1 MSLPPVR
8 RLLVEG
14 AEDKRVIP
22 ELIEQAAGLR
32 WGERNQPTL
41 VDIAVADPDGTGRS
55 DHAGGVER
63 LLAPGYIAT
72 EYKTARLQALGVVL
86 DADDDPAAR
95 WRQLCGCDLPFA
107 AELPPAPPE
116 DGLVLQPKSGGPR
129 FGVWMMPD
137 NSTRGMLE
145 TFLLALRPDNP
156 DQALWQ
162 WADEVVA
169 QAQQKGALFKSAH
182 HDKARVHTFLA
193 WQDPPGRQLHQ
204 ALQQRL
210 LNPKAAL
217 AQRFVGWFRQL
228 YQV

>member
-1 MSLPPVR
+1 MPLPLVR

-14 AEDKRVIP
+14 AEDLRVIP
-22 ELIEQAAGLR
+22 QLIEQAAGLR
-32 WGERNQPTL
+32 WGERGQPKL
-41 VDIAVADPDGTGRS
+41 VDIVVAGSESTSPS
-55 DHAGGVER
+55 DRGGGVER
-63 LLAPGYIAT
+63 LLERGYIAT
-72 EYKTARLQALGVVL
+72 EYKTARLQALGVMM
-86 DADDDPAAR
+86 DADDDPVAR

-107 AELPPAPPE
+107 AELPAAPPA
-116 DGLVLQPKSGGPR
+116 DGLVLQPASDGPR

-145 TFLLALRPDNP
+145 TFLLALRPDDP

-169 QAQQKGALFKSAH
+169 QALQKGAPFRSAH

-193 WQDPPGRQLHQ
+193 WQDPPGRQLHE

-217 AQRFVGWFRQL
+217 AQRFVNWFRRL